1 MEYWTNE
8 TIKNQ
13 LKNIINKIDD
23 KLDIDFYETHE
34 KSEVLE
40 VFLENIDW
48 ELKKLIKKTEK
59 EE

>member
-13 LKNIINKIDD
+13 LKNIIDKIDD

-48 ELKKLIKKTEK
+48 ELKKIIKKTEK